1 MPALSVFRP
10 KRFSEI
16 SEGRGALVQQ
26 FAASP
31 LVCMVYGL
39 GNFVEKNNRLLA
51 VYSRSGNGYISLVT
65 KRPSVGNIN
74 IVLKNLRKPSQTDQR
89 ILCKICFR
97 NNCYDVLFFLL

>member
-10 KRFSEI
+10 ERFSEI

-74 IVLKNLRKPSQTDQR
+74 IVLKN
-89 ILCKICFR
+89 FA
-97 NNCYDVLFFLL
+97 